1 MNTPIQVNEL
11 LEKPMDRREFLK
23 NVGIAGLFVM
33 GGGTIVRSI
42 VDFIYQQKQPR
53 QVAIAKTSAK
63 VTEQIELMQKEALA
77 DAEKAAEA
85 VQTASA
91 ANDDKVDSAE

>member
-42 VDFIYQQKQPR
+42 VDFMYQQKQPR
-53 QVAIAKTSAK
+53 QVAFAKTSAYG
-63 VTEQIELMQKEALA
+63 
-77 DAEKAAEA
+77 
-85 VQTASA
+85 ASRYGGM
-91 ANDDKVDSAE
+91 

>member
-42 VDFIYQQKQPR
+42 V
-53 QVAIAKTSAK
+53 V
-63 VTEQIELMQKEALA
+63 M
-77 DAEKAAEA
+77 AACNLIIFCNFY
-85 VQTASA
+85 S
-91 ANDDKVDSAE
+91 NYIL

>member
-42 VDFIYQQKQPR
+42 VDFMYQQKQPR
-53 QVAIAKTSAK
+53 QVRM
-63 VTEQIELMQKEALA
+63 VQVVM
-77 DAEKAAEA
+77 AACNLIIFCNFY
-85 VQTASA
+85 S
-91 ANDDKVDSAE
+91 NYIL

>member
-33 GGGTIVRSI
+33 GGGSI
-42 VDFIYQQKQPR
+42 VDFMYQQKQPR
-53 QVAIAKTSAK
+53 QVAIAKTSAYG
-63 VTEQIELMQKEALA
+63 
-77 DAEKAAEA
+77 
-85 VQTASA
+85 ASRYGGM
-91 ANDDKVDSAE
+91 

>member
-1 MNTPIQVNEL
+1 MDVLIQ
-11 LEKPMDRREFLK
+11 K
-23 NVGIAGLFVM
+23 NFV
-33 GGGTIVRSI
+33 TEE
-42 VDFIYQQKQPR
+42 DLTA
-53 QVAIAKTSAK
+53 AIAKTSAK